1 MSIQHICRRA
11 GNRQSY
17 YAWFQAMHTRIDL
30 LFVADKSEDDF
41 NRVAA
46 RAQQLIA
53 DIEAVGNCF
62 GNDSE
67 LSRLNRHEIGIPIQV
82 SDMLYDLLSRCK
94 EYTLSTFGLFD
105 VTVESAEHDTAAI
118 DSIILSENNT
128 VTLTRAGVYI
138 NMSGILK
145 GYALDRLRMMLE
157 HEAVADA
164 FMSLGNSS
172 IMAMGAK
179 SGCDGWPVGEQFG
192 EQCFET
198 SLHNE
203 CLTTS
208 GNIDGVNHHIINP
221 LTNKEIGVNCKAS
234 VVTRSATE
242 GEVLSTAYLIA
253 DDEQRAR
260 LDSIFQPRCV
270 VVDGEVH
277 YNL

>member
-11 GNRQSY
+11 GNRHSY

-30 LFVADKSEDDF
+30 LFVADRSEDEL
-41 NRVAA
+41 NRIAA
-46 RAQQLIA
+46 LAQQSIA
-53 DIEAVGNCF
+53 DVEAAGNCF
-62 GNDSE
+62 DSDSE
-67 LSRLNRHEIGIPIQV
+67 LSKLNRHEVGTPIQV

-94 EYTLSTFGLFD
+94 EYALSTFGLFD
-105 VTVESAEHDTAAI
+105 VTVESVGHDTTTI
-118 DSIILSENNT
+118 DSIILSENNI

-138 NMSGILK
+138 NMSGMLK
-145 GYALDRLRMMLE
+145 GYALDRLRVMLV

-192 EQCFET
+192 ERCFET

-208 GNIDGVNHHIINP
+208 GNIDGVNHHIVNP
-221 LTNKEIGVNCKAS
+221 LTSKEIGMNRKVS
-234 VVTRSATE
+234 IVSQSAIE

-260 LDSIFQPRCV
+260 LDNAFRPRCV
-270 VVDGEVH
+270 VIDGAVH
-277 YNL
+277 RNL

>member
-30 LFVADKSEDDF
+30 LFVADKSEDDL
-41 NRVAA
+41 NHIAA
-46 RAQQLIA
+46 HAQQLIA
-53 DIEAVGNCF
+53 DVEAAGNCF
-62 GNDSE
+62 DNDSE
-67 LSRLNRHEIGIPIQV
+67 LSRLNRYEIGSAIQV

-94 EYTLSTFGLFD
+94 EFTLSTFGLFD
-105 VTVESAEHDTAAI
+105 VTVESAEHDTATV
-118 DSIILSENNT
+118 DSIILSENNS
-128 VTLTRAGVYI
+128 VTFTRAGVYI

-157 HEAVADA
+157 HEAVADS

-172 IMAMGAK
+172 IIAMGAK
-179 SGCDGWPVGEQFG
+179 SGCEGWPVGEQFG
-192 EQCFET
+192 DQRFDT
-198 SLHNE
+198 FLNNE

-221 LTNKEIGVNCKAS
+221 LTNKEIGMNRKVS
-234 VVTRSATE
+234 VITQSATE

-253 DDEQRAR
+253 DAEQRAR
-260 LDSIFQPRCV
+260 LDNAFHPRCV
-270 VVDGEVH
+270 VIDGGVH
-277 YNL
+277 CNL

>member
-1 MSIQHICRRA
+1 MSIQYICRRA

-30 LFVADKSEDDF
+30 LFVADKSEDDL

-105 VTVESAEHDTAAI
+105 VTVESAEHDAAAI

-179 SGCDGWPVGEQFG
+179 SGCDGWPVGERFG
-192 EQCFET
+192 
-198 SLHNE
+198 
-203 CLTTS
+203 
-208 GNIDGVNHHIINP
+208 
-221 LTNKEIGVNCKAS
+221 
-234 VVTRSATE
+234 
-242 GEVLSTAYLIA
+242 
-253 DDEQRAR
+253 
-260 LDSIFQPRCV
+260 
-270 VVDGEVH
+270 
-277 YNL
+277 

>member
-1 MSIQHICRRA
+1 MSIQYICRRA

-30 LFVADKSEDDF
+30 LFVADKSEDDL

-105 VTVESAEHDTAAI
+105 VTVESAEHDAAAI

-128 VTLTRAGVYI
+128 MTLTRAGVYI

-145 GYALDRLRMMLE
+145 GYALD
-157 HEAVADA
+157 
-164 FMSLGNSS
+164 S
-172 IMAMGAK
+172 I
-179 SGCDGWPVGEQFG
+179 
-192 EQCFET
+192 
-198 SLHNE
+198 
-203 CLTTS
+203 
-208 GNIDGVNHHIINP
+208 
-221 LTNKEIGVNCKAS
+221 
-234 VVTRSATE
+234 
-242 GEVLSTAYLIA
+242 
-253 DDEQRAR
+253 
-260 LDSIFQPRCV
+260 
-270 VVDGEVH
+270 
-277 YNL
+277 